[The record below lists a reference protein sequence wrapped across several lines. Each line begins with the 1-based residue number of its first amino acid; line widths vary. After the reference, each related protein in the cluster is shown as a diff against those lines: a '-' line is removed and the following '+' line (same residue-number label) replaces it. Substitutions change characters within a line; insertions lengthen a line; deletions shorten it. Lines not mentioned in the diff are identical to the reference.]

1 MTLPSFPICFCN
13 SAYLKSFVE
22 KRIEGLPV
30 HFRLKLLHPL
40 DLRHQKNLLNGEQ
53 RSNLSGKVKYGGGVE
68 GLKGKREWE
77 VRMESRRMYV

>member
-1 MTLPSFPICFCN
+1 MTLTGFPICFCN

-77 VRMESRRMYV
+77 VRMESRRMYI